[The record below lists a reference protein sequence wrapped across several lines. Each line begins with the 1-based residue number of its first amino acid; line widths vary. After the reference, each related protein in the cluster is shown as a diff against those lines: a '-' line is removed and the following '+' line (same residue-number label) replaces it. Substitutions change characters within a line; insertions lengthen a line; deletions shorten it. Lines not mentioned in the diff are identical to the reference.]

1 MPSLCLAQAARSS
14 DRDFKSD
21 TLVAEPLS
29 TGINKAHQGAE
40 RMRQK
45 LNLYFGEMIDFIVD
59 AGGDVVKFAG
69 DALMAVW
76 RLEAGA
82 AMHSWS

>member
-1 MPSLCLAQAARSS
+1 MLKRNKNINGMSLL
-14 DRDFKSD
+14 
-21 TLVAEPLS
+21 L
-29 TGINKAHQGAE
+29 GINKAHQGAE
-40 RMRQK
+40 RMRST

-76 RLEAGA
+76 RLEAGCA
-82 AMHSWS
+82 LYSFTSKLSVVVA

>member
-1 MPSLCLAQAARSS
+1 MRS
-14 DRDFKSD
+14 
-21 TLVAEPLS
+21 T
-29 TGINKAHQGAE
+29 
-40 RMRQK
+40 

-76 RLEAGA
+76 RLEAGCA
-82 AMHSWS
+82 LSNCSFTLKSGLSPSTTTLAELYQEMRHRMTSSSYLAF